1 MKRWM
6 LIKHYWDD
14 KMVSETCIDD
24 KFRTIIPP
32 EIRKKFNLDKSC
44 RIEWFINDDGKVEVE
59 FIKQLSID
67 EMIGRYS
74 ASKPIDSRQLKHDF
88 KNNPR

>member
-1 MKRWM
+1 
-6 LIKHYWDD
+6 
-14 KMVSETCIDD
+14 MVCITDIDD

-32 EIRKKFNLDKSC
+32 EIRRKFNLDKSC

-74 ASKPIDSRQLKHDF
+74 ASKPIDSRQLKDDF
-88 KNNPR
+88 KNNSR